1 MDRVLTALVIGL
13 SAEGLFMCPFLAFG
27 LTLSDR
33 YAGLKFLL
41 GRLTGLLIFGLIVSF
56 LGRSLSI
63 DKRMVNLLFGIA
75 VAAMGIHSLV
85 SIQGHAG
92 RGGSVIRGNVGF
104 GMGLVRGML
113 NPGRKYIYLVP
124 LILGTRT
131 AQGALVSLAYAL
143 SSSIYLSLGF
153 LSAGLLEK
161 AAPHRHVI
169 KRAGGIILVVMGLL
183 YIYKAREIFG

>member
-1 MDRVLTALVIGL
+1 MTALVIGL
-13 SAEGLFMCPFLAFG
+13 SAEGLFICPFLAFG

-63 DKRMVNLLFGIA
+63 DKKVVNLIFGTA
-75 VAAMGIHSLV
+75 VAAMGVYSLFTAR
-85 SIQGHAG
+85 GHAG
-92 RGGSVIRGNVGF
+92 KGGSAVPGRVGF

-124 LILGTRT
+124 LILGTRLF
-131 AQGALVSLAYAL
+131 QGMLVSLAYAL
-143 SSSIYLSLGF
+143 SSSVYLSLGF
-153 LSAGLLEK
+153 VSAGLLERVS
-161 AAPHRHVI
+161 PHRHVI
-169 KRAGGIILVVMGLL
+169 KRAGGIILVLMGFF
-183 YIYKAREIFG
+183 YIYKAWRGVR

>member
-1 MDRVLTALVIGL
+1 MDRILTALVIGL
-13 SAEGLFMCPFLAFG
+13 SAEGLFMCPFFAFG

-41 GRLTGLLIFGLIVSF
+41 GRLTGLLIFGLIVAS

-63 DKRMVNLLFGIA
+63 DKRIVNLLFGVV
-75 VAAMGIHSLV
+75 VAAMGAYSLFPGRGHTGRNNSV
-85 SIQGHAG
+85 IQG
-92 RGGSVIRGNVGF
+92 SVGF

-124 LILGTRT
+124 LILGTRIFH
-131 AQGALVSLAYAL
+131 GMLVSLAYAL
-143 SSSIYLSLGF
+143 SSSVYLSLGF
-153 LSAGLLEK
+153 VSAGLLEK
-161 AAPHRHVI
+161 IAPHRHII

-183 YIYKAREIFG
+183 YIYKARGGIR